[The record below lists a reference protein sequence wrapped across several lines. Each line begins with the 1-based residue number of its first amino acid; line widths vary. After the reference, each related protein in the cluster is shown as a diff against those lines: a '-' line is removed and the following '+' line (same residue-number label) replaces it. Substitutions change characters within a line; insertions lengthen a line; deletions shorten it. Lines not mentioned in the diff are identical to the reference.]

1 MPGTIIGI
9 FGKQRSGKT
18 LIGYKLTKYLS
29 ELCEVP
35 VYTNIYSPDD
45 GFIWINS
52 LADFPLDLSPKIF
65 FLDEIYNGTD
75 AQDYRKLK
83 DISIFLN
90 TIGKQNCLFIYTTI
104 EPSMVYNRLR
114 NQTQVAICVNSDSD
128 NIYYQWANISGQASK
143 SFIVPKIPKL
153 FENVYYD
160 THFIPLDFEWDMKYW
175 RDRLIRFYADNYGLN
190 IRNYS

>member
-29 ELCEVP
+29 DSCQVP

-45 GFIWINS
+45 GFQWINS
-52 LADFPLDLSPKIF
+52 LAEFPLDLSPKIF
-65 FLDEIYNGTD
+65 FLDEIYNGAD

-114 NQTQVAICVNSDSD
+114 NQTQVAVCVNSDSD
-128 NIYYQWANISGQASK
+128 NIYYQWANISSQMAK

-175 RDRLIRFYADNYGLN
+175 RDRLIKFYADNYGLN
-190 IRNYS
+190 ISNYS